1 MRLTALLGTAALSA
15 VLALGGPVAALAQS
29 PGQAEVE
36 ITEGVLRPMNIA
48 VAPFNGGDG
57 PEISG
62 VISANLARSGFFA
75 PIDPAAFIERDLS
88 VANQPNFEAWT
99 RIGAQA
105 LLYGD
110 VAPDPSGRMQVSF
123 RLYDPYR
130 RCQLVGYR
138 FTTTPENWRRVAHK
152 ISDVVYQR
160 LTGEAGY
167 FDTRVAFV
175 SESGAGPNRVSRLTV
190 MDQDGFNPSFLT
202 QSNEIILTPRF
213 SSNSNEI
220 TYMALGEDYSRIY
233 LLDLATGR
241 RESLGQFD
249 GQVFAPRFSPD
260 GSRIAFS
267 IVRGGNTDIHVMNLQ
282 TRQVRR
288 LTTDPGI
295 DTSPSFSPDG
305 NQIVFNSDRSGRP
318 RLYVMNAD
326 GSGQRPIS
334 SGAGN
339 YHTPAWSPRGDLIAF
354 TKQQGGQFHIG
365 VMSPSGGDER
375 ILSSSYFE
383 EGPTWAPNGRYLM
396 FSRDVGGVPRLWT
409 VDVTGRVSAR
419 APYGGAGADPAWSPL
434 IDPPPT
440 DIGYNQGPDSCPV
453 G

>member
-1 MRLTALLGTAALSA
+1 MRLTALLGTAALA
-15 VLALGGPVAALAQS
+15 ALMALSGPVAAPAQS
-29 PGQAEVE
+29 GQETEVE
-36 ITEGVLRPMNIA
+36 ITQGVLRPMSIA
-48 VAPFNGGDG
+48 IAPFNGGDG

-62 VISANLARSGFFA
+62 VVSANLERSGFFS
-75 PIDPAAFIERDLS
+75 PINPAAFIEQNLS
-88 VANQPNFEAWT
+88 AANQPNFDAWT

-110 VAPDPSGRMQVSF
+110 VQPDPSGRIQVSF

-160 LTGEAGY
+160 LTGEPGY
-167 FDTRVAFV
+167 FDTRIAFV
-175 SESGAGPNRVSRLTV
+175 SETGGGPNRVSRLTV
-190 MDQDGFNPSFLT
+190 MDQDGFNPEFLT
-202 QSNEIILTPRF
+202 RGEEIILTPRF
-213 SSNSNEI
+213 SSNSNEV

-233 LLDLATGR
+233 LLNLSTGR
-241 RESLGQFD
+241 RENLGQFD

-282 TRQVRR
+282 SRAVRR
-288 LTTDPGI
+288 LTSDPGI

-305 NQIVFNSDRSGRP
+305 GQIVFNSDRSGRP
-318 RLYVMNAD
+318 RLYVMSAD

-334 SGAGN
+334 SGGGN

-365 VMSPSGGDER
+365 VMSPSGGEER

-396 FSRDVGGVPRLWT
+396 FSRDRGGVPRLWT
-409 VDVTGRVSAR
+409 VDVTGRVSR
-419 APYGGAGADPAWSPL
+419 QAPYGGAGADPAWSPL
-434 IDPPPT
+434 IDPPPA
-440 DIGYNQGPDSCPV
+440 DLGYNQGPDSCP
-453 G
+453 GG